1 MNISIATFYLFLLLS
16 YSPQSESHR
25 KHLLQFSPVTD
36 GSISFIPTSSPSEIP
51 SNSPLASPTPH
62 SSSPVPSNSQLPS
75 PTPPSSSPVPSNSQ
89 LPSPTP
95 PSSSPAPPSPFPAWC
110 IAKPTAPAD
119 LLQEAM
125 DYACGAGGADCM
137 EIRPGGAC
145 FYPDTVISHA
155 SFAFN
160 SYWQR
165 KKNSGGSCDFGG
177 DAVVV
182 LKDAISGWFDW
193 GSRKQ
198 ALIDVAFLAI
208 Y

>member
-25 KHLLQFSPVTD
+25 KHLLQFSPITD
-36 GSISFIPTSSPSEIP
+36 ASISFIPTSSPSEIP

-75 PTPPSSSPVPSNSQ
+75 PTPPSSSP
-89 LPSPTP
+89 
-95 PSSSPAPPSPFPAWC
+95 APSPFLAWC

-165 KKNSGGSCDFGG
+165 ERNSGGSCDFGG
-177 DAVVV
+177 AAVVV
-182 LKDAISGWFDW
+182 SSDPSFEGCRFEL
-193 GSRKQ
+193 
-198 ALIDVAFLAI
+198 V
-208 Y
+208 